1 MQAGAHEK
9 IIRERVPAGAC
20 VIQDR
25 LKKAASSLAGSIPV
39 GIARAPCCGQRSERG
54 MHRRIL
60 RS

>member
-20 VIQDR
+20 DSES
-25 LKKAASSLAGSIPV
+25 LKKQASSLAGSIPV
-39 GIARAPCCGQRSERG
+39 GITRVPRSGQKSDRG
-54 MHRRIL
+54 MNRRIL